1 MHYVTVSS
9 IRKGL
14 YFMESKRRS
23 PVKVILIIGIMLS
36 MALYFIPEFK
46 EKVYVGIDF
55 IKGLWRKK

>member
-1 MHYVTVSS
+1 
-9 IRKGL
+9 
-14 YFMESKRRS
+14 MESKRRS